1 MSLTQDDRP
10 QSSVSN
16 RRPSGESTRNRLAV
30 WFMPDGIVRRT
41 LVFAWLSLATE
52 IAIVGTGGAV
62 RLTGSGLGCPTW
74 PTCTP
79 GSLVPTAELGLH
91 GAIEFG
97 NRLMTGVVGIVA
109 VIMLL
114 MVLRLRSQR
123 PDLFRLALLLVIGV
137 VVQAA
142 LGGITVLT
150 GLNSY
155 IVGAHYF
162 VSATLVSLAA
172 WLVFNLHYR
181 PRLVPEGV
189 RWYRWLTGATAL
201 FVVITVAMGVLT
213 TGAGPHSGDA
223 DTPRNGFN
231 AEIWDH
237 LHSYPG
243 YILLALIIA
252 LIVASH
258 SLGRSLVLRYAY
270 TLLAVTLVQVVIGV
284 IQARTGLPGLLVGIH
299 MVLACLAVAALTATV
314 LAVVGRGP
322 EKLRPADSMPE

>member
-1 MSLTQDDRP
+1 MSLRNDERPRASQQDGQP
-10 QSSVSN
+10 T
-16 RRPSGESTRNRLAV
+16 PKPTRNRLAS
-30 WFMPDGIVRRT
+30 WLLPDTLTRRT
-41 LVFAWLSLATE
+41 LVFGWLSLVTE

-74 PTCTP
+74 PTCIP
-79 GSLVPTAELGLH
+79 GSLVPTPELGLH

-97 NRLMTGVVGIVA
+97 NRLMTGLVGIIAIVM
-109 VIMLL
+109 VL
-114 MVLRLRSQR
+114 MVLRLRRER
-123 PDLFRLALLLVIGV
+123 PDLFRLSVLLVVGV
-137 VVQAA
+137 LVQAG

-162 VSATLVSLAA
+162 VSAALVALAA
-172 WLVFNLHYR
+172 WLVYNLYHL
-181 PRLVPEGV
+181 PRTEADAAP
-189 RWYRWLTGATAL
+189 WYRGLAYLTGV

-223 DTPRNGFN
+223 AALRNGLN

-243 YILLALIIA
+243 YMLLALIIV
-252 LIVASH
+252 LISVSH
-258 SLGRSLVLRYAY
+258 HLGRVAVLRFAY
-270 TLLAVTLVQVVIGV
+270 PLLAVTLVQAAVGV
-284 IQARTGLPGLLVGIH
+284 IQARTGLPGLLVGTH
-299 MVLACLAVAALTATV
+299 MVLACLAVAAMTATV

-322 EKLRPADSMPE
+322 EKISVR